1 MNTAGTYS
9 GIYEVTSNS
18 TYGPATSTT
27 LNGNLYV
34 NSDATLKNLVIN
46 GTVYVN
52 PGANGTVTLNNVT
65 ATNIVVLSGATNSI
79 HLNNVTADNLTVKN
93 DDSVRIESNS
103 GTAIANTVVQSG
115 AILDANGGSFG
126 TIELTPTSSESIE
139 LRGNLTGSAINV
151 TKPNVVL
158 NVAAGAVVGT
168 LTIDAA
174 ATGTTVDNAGTISNV
189 TANAPVD
196 VTGNAPTTSTG
207 NVQTGQSE
215 ELKNKTVTGIA
226 LSGEKLAITFSDDVD
241 TTNITNAE
249 SFLNEYLQFQVTRVY
264 RADGAIKKDNGTP
277 ATQAEAK
284 DLTASEVKTVLG
296 KVKDTTP
303 ESGWSTAI
311 DWSKVKF
318 SNDTD
323 KNVVLLTVENDL
335 ISASDLIDP
344 AKINSGNAKDPLKG
358 YKITVYKKGDT
369 STRYKL
375 QLNTIN
381 PFVVTTTKFIK
392 E

>member
-1 MNTAGTYS
+1 MNADNT
-9 GIYEVTSNS
+9 
-18 TYGPATSTT
+18 
-27 LNGNLYV
+27 
-34 NSDATLKNLVIN
+34 TLKNLNVA
-46 GTVYVN
+46 GTIYVN
-52 PGANGTVTLNNVT
+52 PGQNGTVTLNNVT

-79 HLNNVTADNLTVKN
+79 HLNNVTADTLTVKN

-103 GTAIANTVVQSG
+103 GTAIANTIVQSG
-115 AILDANGGSFG
+115 ATLDANGGSFG
-126 TIELTPTSSESIE
+126 TIELTPTSSAPIE
-139 LRGNLTGSAINV
+139 LRGNLTGSTINV

-158 NVAAGAVVGT
+158 NVAAGAAVGA

-189 TANAPVD
+189 TANAPVG

-207 NVQTGQSE
+207 NVQTGQSD

-226 LSGEKLAITFSDDVD
+226 LSGEKLAITFSGDVD
-241 TTNITNAE
+241 STKITNAE

-264 RADGAIKKDNGTP
+264 RADGAIKKDNGVP

-296 KVKDTTP
+296 KVKDATP

-311 DWSKVKF
+311 NWSKVKF

-323 KNVVLLTVENDL
+323 KKVVFLTVENNL

-344 AKINSGNAKDPLKG
+344 AKINSGNALIPAKG
-358 YKITVYKKGDT
+358 YKITVYQKGET
-369 STRYKL
+369 GTKYKL
-375 QLNTIN
+375 QLNTVAN
-381 PFVVTTTKFIK
+381 SGLTTGKFIQ